1 MATIPPYLARNRTGL
16 TPTRPQGAQPQT
28 AQQSVDQARQRMAQV
43 GSGYTGSIWSE
54 PGSYTAARPAGA
66 APSGGAGAPVGTAA
80 QPSPNPTA
88 PVRTTPL
95 TPTGPGTAPGRGGID
110 VRSYTGSMWQ
120 QYNPANA
127 GAMAPR
133 AIPGYQTKPSAEAAA
148 DRALKARFG
157 PPPNERG
164 QIDLSIDPRSRPIA
178 PAQQTEA
185 ANPLTG
191 TASTQMESTS
201 APVNAGKAMGFTQR
215 GAGVPRGNDASGG
228 ANVGGTGLYARRFAT
243 PQSAAMYS
251 DYVRRLFGDG
261 Q

>member
-1 MATIPPYLARNRTGL
+1 MATVPPYLAKNRTGL
-16 TPTRPQGAQPQT
+16 TPSRPQGAQPQT
-28 AQQSVDQARQRMAQV
+28 AQQSVDQARQRMQQV
-43 GSGYTGSIWSE
+43 GAGYTGSVWSA

-95 TPTGPGTAPGRGGID
+95 TPAGPGPAPGRGGID
-110 VRSYTGSMWQ
+110 VRSYTGSM
-120 QYNPANA
+120 YSRG
-127 GAMAPR
+127 GAMPN
-133 AIPGYQTKPSAEAAA
+133 PGYQPQPSAEAAA

-164 QIDLSIDPRSRPIA
+164 QIDLSIDPRSRPVA

-191 TASTQMESTS
+191 TASTQMEGTS
-201 APVNAGKAMGFTQR
+201 APINAGKAMGFTQR

-251 DYVRRLFGDG
+251 DYVKRLFGEG